1 MTRTL
6 VAVRE
11 DSHCSGGGEIH
22 GNSGMMDDISLRGSP
37 KEYRRKHLSGVDNT
51 WYLDEETWG

>member
-1 MTRTL
+1 LSSERIPT
-6 VAVRE
+6 VVV
-11 DSHCSGGGEIH
+11 GEGKY